1 MVKEMFKLFKRNNP
15 PILNEDE
22 PDEPDEPDDPDEV
35 LDESET
41 QIAQPNFST
50 QVDSNEM
57 MEPQYRAEAE
67 VLAEKHKKSYDTE
80 VSKINT
86 LLDTYNKLLVN
97 YKNIEELYNKYKKE
111 NSLLFNQ
118 LKNHTNDIITNE
130 RQTYYEDQEIETLNG
145 FYFYILWI
153 IYIIVVICF
162 AIFSLMY
169 PSQISFIIRILLLC
183 VFIVLPFV
191 STWILGKIIQLVYW
205 LFSFVPKNV
214 YK

>member
-1 MVKEMFKLFKRNNP
+1 MVKLFKRNNP
-15 PILNEDE
+15 PILNQDE
-22 PDEPDEPDDPDEV
+22 PDEPDEV

-41 QIAQPNFST
+41 QIAQPNYST
-50 QVDSNEM
+50 QIDSNEM

-67 VLAEKHKKSYDTE
+67 DLAEKHKKSYNTE

-118 LKNHTNDIITNE
+118 LKNHTNDILTNE
-130 RQTYYEDQEIETLNG
+130 RQRYYEDQEIETLNG

>member
-1 MVKEMFKLFKRNNP
+1 MVKLFKRNNP
-15 PILNEDE
+15 PILNQDE
-22 PDEPDEPDDPDEV
+22 PDEPDEVLDESDEV

-41 QIAQPNFST
+41 QIAQPNYST

-57 MEPQYRAEAE
+57 MEPQYREEAE
-67 VLAEKHKKSYDTE
+67 DLAEKHKKSYNTE

-86 LLDTYNKLLVN
+86 LLDTYKKLLVN

-118 LKNHTNDIITNE
+118 LKNHTNDILTNE

>member
-1 MVKEMFKLFKRNNP
+1 MVKLFKRNNP
-15 PILNEDE
+15 PILNQDE
-22 PDEPDEPDDPDEV
+22 PDEPDEV

-41 QIAQPNFST
+41 QIAQPNYST
-50 QVDSNEM
+50 QIDSNEM

-67 VLAEKHKKSYDTE
+67 DLAEKHKKSYNTE

-118 LKNHTNDIITNE
+118 LKNHTNDILTNE

-162 AIFSLMY
+162 AIFSLIY

-191 STWILGKIIQLVYW
+191 STWILGKIIQLVY
-205 LFSFVPKNV
+205 
-214 YK
+214 

>member
-1 MVKEMFKLFKRNNP
+1 MVKLFKRNNP
-15 PILNEDE
+15 PILNQDE
-22 PDEPDEPDDPDEV
+22 PDEPDEV

-41 QIAQPNFST
+41 QIAQPNYST

-57 MEPQYRAEAE
+57 MEPQYREEAE
-67 VLAEKHKKSYDTE
+67 DLAEKHKKSYNTE

-86 LLDTYNKLLVN
+86 LLDTYKKLLVN

-118 LKNHTNDIITNE
+118 LKNHTNDILTNE

>member
-1 MVKEMFKLFKRNNP
+1 MVKLFKRNNP
-15 PILNEDE
+15 PILNQDE
-22 PDEPDEPDDPDEV
+22 PDEPDEV

-41 QIAQPNFST
+41 QIAQPNYST
-50 QVDSNEM
+50 QIDSNEM

-67 VLAEKHKKSYDTE
+67 DLAEKHKKSYNTE

-118 LKNHTNDIITNE
+118 LKNHTNDILTNE

-162 AIFSLMY
+162 AIFSLIY